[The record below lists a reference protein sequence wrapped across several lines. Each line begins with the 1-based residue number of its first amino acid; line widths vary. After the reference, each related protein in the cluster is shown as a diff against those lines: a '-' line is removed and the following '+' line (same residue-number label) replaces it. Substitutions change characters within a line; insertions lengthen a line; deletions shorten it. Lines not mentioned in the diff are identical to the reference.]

1 MTATELFTELQ
12 AAGVSLWFE
21 GDVLRY
27 RAPHGVITP
36 ERKAVLAAQ
45 KPKLL
50 ARLHHEVRWRVEA
63 MRDQVPER
71 GQIPFLVARSPVP
84 GSPVQ
89 SQPPQA
95 KADGPSRCLS
105 CGKVVCLRGA
115 RCELCIAAVNQ
126 VLAEARAAACG
137 RSP

>member
-21 GDVLRY
+21 GDTLRY

-36 ERKAVLAAQ
+36 ERKAALAAH
-45 KPKLL
+45 KPRLL

-63 MRDQVPER
+63 MREQLPEHGQV
-71 GQIPFLVARSPVP
+71 PFLVARSPLLGP
-84 GSPVQ
+84 PVQ
-89 SQPPQA
+89 SQA

-105 CGKVVCLRGA
+105 CGKVVSLRGA
-115 RCELCIAAVNQ
+115 RCELCIAAVHQ